1 MSFLL
6 TNIEQT
12 YQAVTSTI
20 APIQKIIMFKQETKT
35 FELNL
40 LIVLI
45 AIIALAALV
54 CILVCLAC
62 LDRFRFLWMPLSR
75 RHRNNDEK
83 SKDVENNEK
92 QLAVKKTH
100 TEQKQV
106 INRSDHAERYNRNQ
120 PAIENNSI

>member
-54 CILVCLAC
+54 CILVCLSC
-62 LDRFRFLWMPLSR
+62 LYRFRFLWMPLSSR
-75 RHRNNDEK
+75 NRNNDER
-83 SKDVENNEK
+83 SRDVEKNEK
-92 QLAVKKTH
+92 QQEEKTH
-100 TEQKQV
+100 SEQKQV
-106 INRSDHAERYNRNQ
+106 INRSDHAERYNENQ
-120 PAIENNSI
+120 HAIENNSI